1 MGGLKDSI
9 HIPYL
14 KHLYDSG
21 RVSINKAEL
30 VIKMNSAGNT
40 SGFKNHDNLLIFRSD
55 SVGKNT
61 SILDAFES
69 SSYYGG
75 AYDIATGEYRFNIA
89 RYVQNIVKG
98 INENGKTDYGLFIAP
113 GGNTSNAQRTVL
125 QGGSSMKLIV
135 TYTKIN
141 P

>member
-1 MGGLKDSI
+1 
-9 HIPYL
+9 
-14 KHLYDSG
+14 
-21 RVSINKAEL
+21 
-30 VIKMNSAGNT
+30 
-40 SGFKNHDNLLIFRSD
+40 
-55 SVGKNT
+55 
-61 SILDAFES
+61 
-69 SSYYGG
+69 
-75 AYDIATGEYRFNIA
+75 
-89 RYVQNIVKG
+89 VKG